1 MGAFP
6 MVEAQTGTDA
16 IVNQDIHPLPL
27 KSGLSNKTKK
37 DEAFR

>member
-1 MGAFP
+1 
-6 MVEAQTGTDA
+6 MVEAQTGIDA
-16 IVNQDIHPLPL
+16 IVNQDIHPLSL